1 MFASQLDISAD
12 SDNLSSL
19 LKFKTIGG
27 NLDFYVFNG
36 KSYDE
41 VLQQYFEIVG
51 LPKMIPQWAHGFH
64 VRSPAFADY
73 NTLKLAIDGYET
85 FGLPLE
91 GISFSENSLGE
102 NFFDFII
109 EAT

>member
-1 MFASQLDISAD
+1 MYASQLDISAD
-12 SDNLSSL
+12 SDGKSSL

-51 LPKMIPQWAHGFH
+51 MPKMIPQWAHGFH

-73 NTLKLAIDGYET
+73 NTIK
-85 FGLPLE
+85 
-91 GISFSENSLGE
+91 
-102 NFFDFII
+102 
-109 EAT
+109 